1 MKTLQRR
8 PIRLIRRKYA
18 QLSLLGIVTTSFD
31 NQSYLMVVTLTR
43 RKQWQ
48 LGLPVVISGNQANG
62 AQLRPIRLMG
72 HNYAQL
78 GLSVV
83 TTPNQA
89 NQRKNQLLSLTRHNY
104 PWYRLAVEKSTSYR
118 SEGAF
123 TTSAPQLSSLLGV
136 TRNKVL
142 SLQLVIQNP
151 LQLQLVI
158 KVIDYQQLLELSDFQ
173 QINKVIDFQGDRGK
187 LVQTNL
193 FCNALIINKLDLLQR
208 QIVIEKV
215 PRTELE
221 KLKLVGPKI
230 RYNSLILTRAYNLGQ
245 APQKQKPKLGKT
257 KILEFST
264 RAPVK
269 NHLILFS
276 AFLKIAVSKS

>member
-8 PIRLIRRKYA
+8 PIRLVGGA
-18 QLSLLGIVTTSFD
+18 
-31 NQSYLMVVTLTR
+31 LT
-43 RKQWQ
+43 
-48 LGLPVVISGNQANG
+48 I
-62 AQLRPIRLMG
+62 
-72 HNYAQL
+72 
-78 GLSVV
+78 
-83 TTPNQA
+83 
-89 NQRKNQLLSLTRHNY
+89 
-104 PWYRLAVEKSTSYR
+104 
-118 SEGAF
+118 
-123 TTSAPQLSSLLGV
+123 SAPHLTPPLGV
-136 TRNKVL
+136 TQDKVL

-158 KVIDYQQLLELSDFQ
+158 KAIDYQQLLELLDFQ
-173 QINKVIDFQGDRGK
+173 QINKVIDFQEDKGK

-215 PRTELE
+215 PFVELE

-230 RYNSLILTRAYNLGQ
+230 SYNLLILTRTYNLGQ
-245 APQKQKPKLGKT
+245 ALQKQKPKLGKT
-257 KILEFST
+257 KFLEFST
-264 RAPVK
+264 MAPVK